1 MVIII
6 SENNRKSTLDARN
19 QPQSAQDLKIL
30 VLGSRLRTDVP
41 G

>member
-6 SENNRKSTLDARN
+6 IENNRKRTVNARN
-19 QPQSAQDLKIL
+19 QPRSAQDLKIL
-30 VLGSRLRTDVP
+30 VLGSRLCTDVP